1 MKYQIVSFRFAL
13 LLLLALLLAGCA
25 GLSHRRT
32 GEQVR
37 EVEEIDTFVQETP
50 EAGEE
55 LAPVAEEPPAAAEK
69 PAEIEAVVS
78 AVPDDEEP
86 PPPAPTPP
94 ESAAIEIRHV
104 SGYRVQLFATTAPEI
119 ARNFAESARN
129 HFEEK
134 VYVEYLEPYY
144 KVRVGDCLTRE
155 EARLLLERTRAA
167 GFDEAWIAGTLVIRT
182 DGKLP

>member
-1 MKYQIVSFRFAL
+1 MKYQVVSFRFAL
-13 LLLLALLLAGCA
+13 LLFLVFLLAGCV

-32 GEQVR
+32 GERVR
-37 EVEEIDTFVQETP
+37 EVEEIDTYVQETP
-50 EAGEE
+50 KAGEE
-55 LAPVAEEPPAAAEK
+55 LMPAAGEPETVAAE
-69 PAEIEAVVS
+69 PEEISAVVS
-78 AVPDDEEP
+78 AVPDEEELP
-86 PPPAPTPP
+86 PAAPTPP

-167 GFDEAWIAGTLVIRT
+167 GFDEAWIAGTLVIRM
-182 DGKLP
+182 GRKLP